1 VLLFTGILYI
11 FSGVTEMFIIYKHTP
26 KNHEMRFF
34 KEISEGVSFVWK
46 NRGLR
51 FLFTFAV
58 VINFL
63 ASPLFMVVFP
73 YFARVIFKFSSS
85 QYGTL
90 QVFGTLG
97 ALIGNFSII
106 LFFKNIRSKYLILT
120 GLLVQSILLVLFSVV
135 IMPAF
140 GLSSIVLYWVNISA
154 IFLIEFFN
162 ILVNIPINANLQIL
176 VPSNYRSRVFSVLE
190 FIAMSMVP
198 ISSLIYGF
206 LIDKVS
212 PFLFFLS
219 VNILT
224 LFVSII
230 FVIIAPEESYEP
242 IKFPTTEPTKE
253 SIG

>member
-1 VLLFTGILYI
+1 
-11 FSGVTEMFIIYKHTP
+11 
-26 KNHEMRFF
+26 
-34 KEISEGVSFVWK
+34 
-46 NRGLR
+46 
-51 FLFTFAV
+51 
-58 VINFL
+58 
-63 ASPLFMVVFP
+63 

-97 ALIGNFSII
+97 ALVGNFSII
-106 LFFKNIRSKYLILT
+106 LFLKNIRSKYLIIT
-120 GLLVQSILLVLFSVV
+120 GLLIQSILLVVFSVA
-135 IMPAF
+135 IMPTF
-140 GLSSIVLYWVNISA
+140 GLSSAVLYWVNLTA

-162 ILVNIPINANLQIL
+162 ILVNVPINANLQIL

-190 FIAMSMVP
+190 FIAMCMVP

-224 LFVSII
+224 LLVSII
-230 FVIIAPEESYEP
+230 FVIIAPEESYESN
-242 IKFPTTEPTKE
+242 KHSTTKPTKE
-253 SIG
+253 SISESTSQS